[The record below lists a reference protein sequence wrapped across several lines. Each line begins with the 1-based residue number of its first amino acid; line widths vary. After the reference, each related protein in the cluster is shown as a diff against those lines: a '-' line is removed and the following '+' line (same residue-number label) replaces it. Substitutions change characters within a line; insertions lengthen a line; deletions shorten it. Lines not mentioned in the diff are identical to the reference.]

1 MRKELSSKKAI
12 QLLSLCCIFF
22 LSALGL
28 SAQNSITL
36 QGQILDA
43 TTQEA
48 LIGVSVLEKGTTNG
62 TITDFDGKFTL
73 NVTSG
78 ATVSFSYIGYLTQ
91 EMKAENAQGVIQLKE
106 DSKTLD
112 EVVVVGYGVQKKV
125 NLSGAVSAIEGDRIA
140 AKPATDAL
148 TALQGELPGV
158 AVLRSSGQP
167 GSETSG
173 MRIRGFSSA
182 NDTKALVLIDGVE
195 GDLVLVNPSDIES
208 ISVLKD
214 AAASSI
220 YGARAAAGVVL
231 VTTKNGKTGKPQ
243 VNYNGYFAFNTPG
256 NMPERLPAW
265 EEQRFIN
272 ESRLNTN
279 GVAEWNEEQSSFVGN
294 PNFNYRPNTSN
305 GRWDFFQSTN
315 WVEEGTKDY
324 TTQQSHSVS
333 VSGGTK
339 EMNYLISGNYY
350 TKDGFLKYGPDSN
363 DRYNFRAKLNGEINQ
378 YLSFAIN
385 LSYQGTFKES
395 PSYGAGGILSTLYR
409 ARGRQPIFNP
419 EEDIN
424 ISPYNGDLQVNA
436 IDIMKNGGAN
446 KNQYESFVGK
456 GTLTIKDIVKGLRV
470 NLSASRN
477 AGYYSEQVNKRHLI
491 WYDRLG
497 TNMRFQANNPTEVKK
512 KKNNEFHDLFEVT
525 ANYDYNINKHSFG
538 VLGGITYENYRKDE
552 IEATAKN
559 LISNDYF
566 SFNYYNSSEASNS
579 ILKDNIE
586 PWSMMSYFGRLNY
599 NYGDR
604 YLFEANIRYDGSSR
618 LAPDQ
623 RWKAFPSFSVAW
635 RVNEEK
641 WFNVE
646 QITNLKARAS
656 WGQLGNGA
664 VLGLYD
670 YLALI
675 SSGLN
680 MGQGYY
686 YQDELESKNK
696 TWETIQSTNI
706 GLDFGL
712 LNNKLTLTGDYYWK
726 TNKDMLIPQNL
737 PSQIGIKTPNANIGK
752 LKTWGWEFEIGW
764 KDNIQDLSYQVSFN
778 ISDAQNELVEY
789 GGVNVVS
796 EGTVG
801 FLEGYPLNSI
811 WGYRTDGFWTS
822 RKEYEDYKAANPG
835 YKSFEDGKISGG
847 DIKYIAQGDGKH
859 QIGAGGGTPEDPG
872 DLVYLGDTNGR
883 YLYGLNLALQWR
895 GFDFSMMWQGVGK
908 RSILIDAGTLAP
920 LSNTAV
926 MPWTIHRNYWTE
938 DNQNAYWPRLYNY
951 ASGNASTYFN
961 YRPSDKW
968 VQDASYI
975 RLKNVTIGYTIPI
988 RKNIL
993 ERLRVY
999 VSGADLWEKSDL
1011 LSVFDPEVGNN
1022 RNANYYPFFRTW
1034 TVGLNVTF

>member
-1 MRKELSSKKAI
+1 MRKEIFSKRVI
-12 QLLSLCCIFF
+12 QLLSLCCMFF
-22 LSALGL
+22 FSSLGL
-28 SAQNSITL
+28 SAQNSVTVR
-36 QGQILDA
+36 GQILDA
-43 TTQEA
+43 MTQEA
-48 LIGVSVLEKGTTNG
+48 LIGVSIVEKGTTNG
-62 TITDFDGKFTL
+62 TITDFDGKFSL
-73 NVTSG
+73 NVASG
-78 ATVSFSYIGYLTQ
+78 STVTFSYIGYLTQ
-91 EMKAENAQGVIQLKE
+91 EVKAENVKGIIQLKE

-125 NLSGAVSAIEGDRIA
+125 NLSGAVSAIEGDVIA
-140 AKPATDAL
+140 AKPASDVL

-195 GDLVLVNPSDIES
+195 GDLTLLNPSDIES

-231 VTTKNGKTGKPQ
+231 VTTKNGQAGKPK
-243 VNYNGYFAFNTPG
+243 VTYNGYFAINTPG

-265 EEQRFIN
+265 EEQKFIN
-272 ESRLNTN
+272 ESRINTTGN
-279 GVAEWNEEQSSFVGN
+279 PEWTEEQSSWVGN
-294 PNFNYRPNTSN
+294 PNFNYRPNSN
-305 GRWDFFQSTN
+305 GRWDFFQATN

-324 TTQQSHSVS
+324 TTQQSHAVS
-333 VSGGTK
+333 VSGGSK
-339 EMNYLISGNYY
+339 ELNYLVSGSYF

-363 DRYNFRAKLNGEINQ
+363 ERYNLRVKLNGEINQ
-378 YLSFAIN
+378 YLSFALN
-385 LSYQGTFKES
+385 ASYDGKYTET
-395 PSYGAGGILSTLYR
+395 PSYGAGGILNTLYR

-419 EEDIN
+419 DEDTSDN
-424 ISPYNGDLQVNA
+424 IYNGDLQVNA
-436 IDIMKNGGAN
+436 IDIMKHGGAN
-446 KNQYESFVGK
+446 KSQYEAFTGK
-456 GTLTIKDIVKGLRV
+456 GTLTIKDVIKGLRV
-470 NLSASRN
+470 NLSASRK
-477 AGYYSEQVNKRHLI
+477 AGYYSEQVDKRHLI
-491 WYDRLG
+491 WRDRKNSA
-497 TNMRFQANNPTEVKK
+497 TPRFQANNPNSVKK
-512 KKNNEFHDLFEVT
+512 KKNNDFHDLFEAT
-525 ANYDYNINKHSFG
+525 ANYDFSLNRHSINI
-538 VLGGITYENYRKDE
+538 LGGISYENYRKDE
-552 IEATAKN
+552 IEGTAKN
-559 LISNDYF
+559 LLSNDFF
-566 SFNYYNSSEASNS
+566 SFNYYDSSIPENTE
-579 ILKDNIE
+579 IKDNIE
-586 PWSMMSYFGRLNY
+586 PWSMMSYFGRIGYNY
-599 NYGDR
+599 NDR
-604 YLFEANIRYDGSSR
+604 YLLEANIRYDGSSR
-618 LAPDQ
+618 LSPDN
-623 RWKAFPSFSVAW
+623 RWKAFPSFSAAW
-635 RVNEEK
+635 RISEEK

-675 SSGLN
+675 SSGTLL
-680 MGQGYY
+680 GEGYY
-686 YQDELESKNK
+686 YQDELASKDK
-696 TWETIQSTNI
+696 TWETIQSSNI
-706 GLDFGL
+706 GLDVGL
-712 LNNKLTLTGDYYWK
+712 FNNRLTASADYYWK
-726 TNKDMLIPQNL
+726 TNKDMLAVVNVPQ
-737 PSQIGIKTPNANIGK
+737 QIGIKTPKTNIGK

-764 KDNIQDLSYQVSFN
+764 KDKIKELSYQVSFN
-778 ISDAQNELVEY
+778 ISDSKNELTEY
-789 GGVNVVS
+789 SGVNVIS
-796 EGTVG
+796 AGTVDL
-801 FLEGYPLNSI
+801 LEGYPLNSI
-811 WGYRTDGFWTS
+811 WGYKTDGFWSS
-822 RKEYEDYKAANPG
+822 RQEYLDFKAAHPG
-835 YKSFEDGKISGG
+835 YKSFEDGKVSGG
-847 DIKYIAQGDGKH
+847 DIKYVSQRNNEKE
-859 QIGAGGGTPEDPG
+859 IGAGGGTPDDPG
-872 DLVYLGDTNGR
+872 DLVYLGNTNGR

-908 RSILIDAGTLAP
+908 RSVLIDAGTLAP

-938 DNQNAYWPRLYNY
+938 DNQDAYWPRLYNY
-951 ASGNASTYFN
+951 ASGDSNTYFN

-975 RLKNVTIGYTIPI
+975 RLKNVTIGYTIPV